1 MTLVTLPPPDP
12 PLTADVLRG
21 AALAAWEGRPWPPMH
36 PAHRAWL
43 AQVMPGAVRFARL
56 LERFSDGTLEG
67 ADFDELLMQLEEEP

>member
-1 MTLVTLPPPDP
+1 
-12 PLTADVLRG
+12 
-21 AALAAWEGRPWPPMH
+21 MH